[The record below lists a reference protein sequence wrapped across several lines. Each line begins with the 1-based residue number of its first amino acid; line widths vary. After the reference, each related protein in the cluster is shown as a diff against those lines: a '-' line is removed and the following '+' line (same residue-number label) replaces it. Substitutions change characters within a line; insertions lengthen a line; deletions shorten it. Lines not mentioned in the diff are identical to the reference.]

1 MGRNE
6 THFAQIDIAVAQ
18 RRAEI
23 HAEKNDGRGR
33 IASHAAVS
41 KETVVR
47 CLRDGEKSLN
57 EVFRSAPIRYDKL
70 QRLMTQL
77 VKDGVITR
85 RWVDSGK
92 HRKYLYKVKS

>member
-1 MGRNE
+1 MKRTE
-6 THFAQIDIAVAQ
+6 THFAQVAIAVAQ

-23 HAEKNDGRGR
+23 HAKKNDGRGR
-33 IASHAAVS
+33 IVNQTAVS
-41 KETVVR
+41 KEAVVR

-57 EVFRSAPIRYDKL
+57 DLFRSIPIRYDKL

-77 VKDGVITR
+77 LKDGVITR

-92 HRKYLYKVKS
+92 HRKYLYKA